1 MCKHCIKKSHPD
13 RDDCCLDTGHYL
25 LNHNACHQCGIRGQ
39 LRVDNKV
46 ITIENEDDEVEEK
59 TTYDHV
65 CDNCN
70 HKAASHFYQF
80 SVSIEN
86 GVHVQN
92 FIMACALC
100 GKGGDHRKLA
110 NEAEETKAQL
120 EADLLNRSERAN
132 ELADENEILE
142 DQLCHLEGLEGQLSN
157 LQTQLSNDF
166 GADGEAKPDSW
177 CVAPHDLQ
185 CQGLYSCTYV
195 PLGRLL
201 AVGICDELI
210 AFNTSNVAILGSDFH
225 HRPAVMTQIEAF
237 ILGHW
242 AIFRSAKMQT
252 DGVDDPALLLC
263 RALLIQLKVRIP
275 LRSVGFPAFC
285 TIITTPG
292 VECVTL

>member
-25 LNHNACHQCGIRGQ
+25 LNHNACHQCGVRGQ

-110 NEAEETKAQL
+110 NEAEETKLVSPPPASTASFTG
-120 EADLLNRSERAN
+120 ETFTTP
-132 ELADENEILE
+132 
-142 DQLCHLEGLEGQLSN
+142 
-157 LQTQLSNDF
+157 QTVSIVNSSL
-166 GADGEAKPDSW
+166 
-177 CVAPHDLQ
+177 
-185 CQGLYSCTYV
+185 
-195 PLGRLL
+195 LGRVAQQLTKQD
-201 AVGICDELI
+201 DE
-210 AFNTSNVAILGSDFH
+210 
-225 HRPAVMTQIEAF
+225 
-237 ILGHW
+237 
-242 AIFRSAKMQT
+242 
-252 DGVDDPALLLC
+252 DDEDEDDW
-263 RALLIQLKVRIP
+263 
-275 LRSVGFPAFC
+275 
-285 TIITTPG
+285 T
-292 VECVTL
+292 

>member
-25 LNHNACHQCGIRGQ
+25 LNHNACHQCGVRGQ

-110 NEAEETKAQL
+110 NEAEETKLVPPPASTASFTG
-120 EADLLNRSERAN
+120 ETFTTP
-132 ELADENEILE
+132 
-142 DQLCHLEGLEGQLSN
+142 
-157 LQTQLSNDF
+157 QTVSIVNSSL
-166 GADGEAKPDSW
+166 
-177 CVAPHDLQ
+177 
-185 CQGLYSCTYV
+185 
-195 PLGRLL
+195 LGRVAQQLTKQD
-201 AVGICDELI
+201 DE
-210 AFNTSNVAILGSDFH
+210 
-225 HRPAVMTQIEAF
+225 
-237 ILGHW
+237 
-242 AIFRSAKMQT
+242 
-252 DGVDDPALLLC
+252 DDEDEDDW
-263 RALLIQLKVRIP
+263 
-275 LRSVGFPAFC
+275 
-285 TIITTPG
+285 T
-292 VECVTL
+292 